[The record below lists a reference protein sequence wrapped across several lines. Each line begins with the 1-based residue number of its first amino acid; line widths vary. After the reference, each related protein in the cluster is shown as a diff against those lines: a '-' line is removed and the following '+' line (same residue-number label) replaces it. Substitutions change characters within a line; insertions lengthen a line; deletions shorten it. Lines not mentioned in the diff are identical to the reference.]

1 MKNFIKKFVLI
12 FGGLLALAS
21 FLASVFWCYYAFGW
35 DGIVLFAL
43 IGITQ
48 GLIALMKKKW

>member
-43 IGITQ
+43 IDITQ